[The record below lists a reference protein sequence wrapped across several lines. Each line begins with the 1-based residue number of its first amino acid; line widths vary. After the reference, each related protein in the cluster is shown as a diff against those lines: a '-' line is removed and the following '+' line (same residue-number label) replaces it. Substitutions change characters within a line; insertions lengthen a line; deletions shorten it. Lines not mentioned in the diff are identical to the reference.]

1 MELQPI
7 DYTQH
12 ASSQLCQMSFSD
24 LLNQTSN
31 NFDYNI
37 NSVSFISFDFVYYK
51 TRNLTF
57 VHSQV
62 CSPKRCTVGKCRSN
76 WGYYSSAT
84 SEKYPAVMPYSEVL
98 IRWTNIDFNITQSIC
113 IMPKEMALK
122 CHLDCVFWLFL
133 YFQKSQIQTCR
144 FGGNYVRPFSTFVSE
159 SYNHTRITFANNI
172 PYNIVNSIFVTVFA
186 TF

>member
-51 TRNLTF
+51 TRNLRF
-57 VHSQV
+57 VHSSV
-62 CSPKRCTVGKCRSN
+62 CSPGALYCRINVG
-76 WGYYSSAT
+76 
-84 SEKYPAVMPYSEVL
+84 
-98 IRWTNIDFNITQSIC
+98 
-113 IMPKEMALK
+113 
-122 CHLDCVFWLFL
+122 
-133 YFQKSQIQTCR
+133 QTGAIIVQPHR
-144 FGGNYVRPFSTFVSE
+144 K
-159 SYNHTRITFANNI
+159 NI
-172 PYNIVNSIFVTVFA
+172 PL
-186 TF
+186 